1 MLNSAKK
8 CLWILLISFVGS
20 VSAQTTEP
28 EVDPQPEI
36 DPPPVRTDESEENGN
51 EVPDNG
57 PGNGTEIEGDLN
69 TSNSNNNNV
78 TKTFNGAGSRSMPA
92 STAIAPSLMSNGTQ
106 SCLKSVSG
114 GVQLVGIGLSSGMYR
129 QDEECNRRLNAITL
143 SNMGMKVASVSLMCQ
158 NAQVWRAMFMSATP
172 CPIIRSGRLLVGK
185 NALLAIKKNPELW
198 IPDYE
203 EASDFYDKLL
213 AGGGDENGEQDSS
226 GGSLSERFRS
236 TKRDRN

>member
-1 MLNSAKK
+1 MKK
-8 CLWILLISFVGS
+8 YLLILLISVASS
-20 VSAQTTEP
+20 VSAQVTEP
-28 EVDPQPEI
+28 EVDPQPEV
-36 DPPPVRTDESEENGN
+36 DPPPTREDQPPN
-51 EVPDNG
+51 EDGPDND
-57 PGNGTEIEGDLN
+57 PNSDTNIEGDLN

-106 SCLKSVSG
+106 SCLKSLSG

-185 NALLAIKKNPELW
+185 NALLAIKQNPELW

-203 EASDFYDKLL
+203 EESEFYDQLL
-213 AGGGDENGEQDSS
+213 AGGGDENGEQDST

>member
-1 MLNSAKK
+1 VVNNVKK
-8 CLWILLISFVGS
+8 CLWILFISV
-20 VSAQTTEP
+20 VSPVFGQDTPEIDPVP
-28 EVDPQPEI
+28 EV
-36 DPPPVRTDESEENGN
+36 DPPPVRDDGEYD
-51 EVPDNG
+51 PDIGGDDTN
-57 PGNGTEIEGDLN
+57 IEGDLN

-106 SCLKSVSG
+106 SCLKSISG

-198 IPDYE
+198 IPDYA
-203 EASDFYDKLL
+203 EASDFYDRLL
-213 AGGGDENGEQDSS
+213 AGGGNEDSEQDSS
-226 GGSLSERFRS
+226 GDSLSERFRS

>member
-1 MLNSAKK
+1 M
-8 CLWILLISFVGS
+8 ISV
-20 VSAQTTEP
+20 VSPVFGQDTPEIDPVP
-28 EVDPQPEI
+28 EV
-36 DPPPVRTDESEENGN
+36 DPPPVRDDGEYE
-51 EVPDNG
+51 PDIGGDDTN
-57 PGNGTEIEGDLN
+57 IEGDLN
-69 TSNSNNNNV
+69 TSNSNNGNV

-106 SCLKSVSG
+106 SCLKSISG

-198 IPDYE
+198 IPDYA
-203 EASDFYDKLL
+203 EASDFYDRLL
-213 AGGGDENGEQDSS
+213 AGGGNEDSEQDSS
-226 GGSLSERFRS
+226 GDSLSERFRS

>member
-1 MLNSAKK
+1 MVNNVKK
-8 CLWILLISFVGS
+8 CLWILLISV
-20 VSAQTTEP
+20 VSPVFGQDTPEIDPVP
-28 EVDPQPEI
+28 EV
-36 DPPPVRTDESEENGN
+36 DPPPVRDDGEYD
-51 EVPDNG
+51 PDIGGDDTN
-57 PGNGTEIEGDLN
+57 IEGDLN
-69 TSNSNNNNV
+69 TSNSNNGNV

-106 SCLKSVSG
+106 SCLKSISG

-198 IPDYE
+198 IPDYA
-203 EASDFYDKLL
+203 EASDFYDRLL
-213 AGGGDENGEQDSS
+213 AGGGNEDSEQDSS
-226 GGSLSERFRS
+226 GDSLSERFRS

>member
-1 MLNSAKK
+1 MKK
-8 CLWILLISFVGS
+8 YLLILLISVASS
-20 VSAQTTEP
+20 VSAQVTEP

-36 DPPPVRTDESEENGN
+36 DPPPTREDEPPNN
-51 EVPDNG
+51 DEVPDNG
-57 PGNGTEIEGDLN
+57 PGTDTNIEGDLN
-69 TSNSNNNNV
+69 TSNSNNGNV

-106 SCLKSVSG
+106 SCLKSLSG

-185 NALLAIKKNPELW
+185 NALLAIKQNPALW

-203 EASDFYDKLL
+203 EESDFYDQLL
-213 AGGGDENGEQDSS
+213 AGGGDENSEQDST

-236 TKRDRN
+236 TLRDRD

>member
-1 MLNSAKK
+1 MKK
-8 CLWILLISFVGS
+8 YLLILLISLASS
-20 VSAQTTEP
+20 VSAQVTEP

-36 DPPPVRTDESEENGN
+36 DPPPTREDEPPNSD
-51 EVPDNG
+51 EVPDNN
-57 PGNGTEIEGDLN
+57 PGTDTNIEGDLN

-106 SCLKSVSG
+106 SCLKSLSG

-185 NALLAIKKNPELW
+185 NALLAIKQNPELW

-203 EASDFYDKLL
+203 EESEFYDQLL

-236 TKRDRN
+236 TLRDRD

>member
-1 MLNSAKK
+1 MVNNVKK
-8 CLWILLISFVGS
+8 CLWILLISV
-20 VSAQTTEP
+20 VSPVFGQDTPEIDPVP
-28 EVDPQPEI
+28 EV
-36 DPPPVRTDESEENGN
+36 DPPPVRDDGEYN
-51 EVPDNG
+51 PDIGGDDTN
-57 PGNGTEIEGDLN
+57 IEGDLN
-69 TSNSNNNNV
+69 TSNSNDGNV

-106 SCLKSVSG
+106 SCLKSISG

-198 IPDYE
+198 IPDYA
-203 EASDFYDKLL
+203 EASDFYDRLL
-213 AGGGDENGEQDSS
+213 AGGGNEDSEQDSS
-226 GGSLSERFRS
+226 GDSLSERFRS